1 MSDSALTET
10 PISPATV
17 GGLSR
22 LACANVILASLSE
35 TERRALL
42 ANATLDHFQQG
53 ERIYRQGDPDP
64 DVDVLF
70 PVRGLLCGT
79 DAGADGVPLVTAF
92 RGREGAYGVLNAASH
107 SQPGGCMQEVV
118 AELDCDAVRVPLAD
132 FAERLARSGALARI
146 ALEYAALLLGL
157 SEHHAACARHHRL
170 EGRTAYWLLLL
181 RAHAGSDQIRVT
193 HERVAEVLGV
203 HRPSV
208 SSILSDFE
216 AHGLLQRGRGCVTIA
231 DVAGLYANACECRSD
246 VISVEEIH
254 RGGRFILGG

>member
-1 MSDSALTET
+1 MRDSTLTEK
-10 PISPATV
+10 PIAPATV

-22 LACANVILASLSE
+22 LACANVILASLPE

-53 ERIYRQGDPDP
+53 ERIYAQGDPDR

-79 DAGADGVPLVTAF
+79 DAGADGAPLVTAF

-132 FAERLARSGALARI
+132 FAERLARSGALALV

-157 SEHHAACARHHRL
+157 SEHHSACARHHRL
-170 EGRTAYWLLLL
+170 ERRTAYWLLLL
-181 RAHAGSDQIRVT
+181 RVHADSDQICVT
-193 HERVAEVLGV
+193 HERLSEVLGA
-203 HRPSV
+203 HRPSI
-208 SSILSDFE
+208 SSFLSDFE
-216 AHGLLQRGRGCVTIA
+216 ARGLLQRGRGRVTIS
-231 DVAGLYANACECRSD
+231 DVAGLYARACECRSD
-246 VISVEEIH
+246 VTSIEDIH
-254 RGGRFILGG
+254 RGGRLVLG